1 MKNLLACVAL
11 LLFMSAGASATAV
24 FGTVDDMTGSASV
37 TGADGS
43 TSGLSVGMKIYE
55 KDTIKT
61 GADGEVQIATQDG
74 AFLALRPNSE
84 FRIDAYK
91 AEGGSD
97 DKSFLSL
104 LVGGLRSITGWIGG
118 TNHDAYRITTPTA
131 TIGVRGTDHEVTVVA
146 PGGSDAAG
154 TYETVNDG
162 STVMKTA
169 QGEVVDTPGKF
180 VFAARGARSA
190 PAFLHGTP
198 HFWGHRHLRLEGRI
212 AGRKAYLRGHR
223 EQMRQQRMREFHP
236 AGMSRRGGQ
245 AAAGQRGA
253 EPRGATRGGAFGQRE
268 GMRGRTGRAGGR
280 GMRQRDGGGFRQRQG
295 RGFRQDGTG
304 GSRERDRGGFGAR
317 GREAAPDTGGRL
329 GRRGEGGGFRRR

>member
-1 MKNLLACVAL
+1 MKNLIACVV
-11 LLFMSAGASATAV
+11 LLFVCANTDAAAV
-24 FGTVDDMTGSASV
+24 FGTVDDITGSATV

-43 TSGLSVGMKIYE
+43 TASLGKGMKIYE

-61 GADGEVQIATQDG
+61 GADGEVQIVTEDG

-118 TNHDAYRITTPTA
+118 TDHAAYRITTPTA

-180 VFAARGARSA
+180 AFAARGGRGA
-190 PAFLHGTP
+190 PGFLQRAP
-198 HFWGHRHLRLEGRI
+198 HFWGARHLRLEGRI
-212 AGRKAYLRGHR
+212 AERKIYLRSHR
-223 EQMRQQRMREFHP
+223 DEMRQHRMRQFQRIRMIRPEGR
-236 AGMSRRGGQ
+236 AGT
-245 AAAGQRGA
+245 GQRGA
-253 EPRGATRGGAFGQRE
+253 ERRGAFGQRAGVRDRSGQAGGQARPQRAGRLE
-268 GMRGRTGRAGGR
+268 DRQRLRGKFRSRGRL
-280 GMRQRDGGGFRQRQG
+280 
-295 RGFRQDGTG
+295 
-304 GSRERDRGGFGAR
+304 
-317 GREAAPDTGGRL
+317 AAPDEQRESGRH
-329 GRRGEGGGFRRR
+329 REGGGFRRRARE